1 MAVASGPGI
10 EVATRSVSFYGTY
23 QPSEDTAT
31 ATIVIRGRDSR
42 SRYPGSGDD
51 KITLTGEVGGFVNVQ
66 SNMTTS
72 PVQLSSSSD
81 AKIVV
86 IAADGDDIVRADD
99 QVVQSM
105 QILGGPGKDTIRGG
119 GGDDLFSGG
128 GDSGDIVEISG
139 GVDTVTST
147 SGVAFWGTEQDDT
160 ILVSWEIHKDEHENE
175 GCALVIPS
183 CRHRDILVVRIN
195 GDAHRVEYN
204 PNGTSQTIF
213 VFAGDGND
221 RVEVTQEAAQ
231 HWNAE
236 FHGEAGRDTLI
247 GASDRFGA
255 IRGGNDR
262 LFGGTGD
269 DILQGAIGN
278 DLLDGGSGSDV
289 LRTITNLDI
298 TQTTD
303 TLTVRVDPNDRFELG
318 TRWDIVFP
326 QVVDGELAQV
336 LKHGSATLVL
346 SGSASWQNILQKE
359 DVDFDG
365 FVSPLDVLVLIN
377 HIHAFDS
384 TALPVPTAEL
394 IAGLDTPSPAVQ

>member
-1 MAVASGPGI
+1 MAVVSGPGI
-10 EVATRSVSFYGTY
+10 EVATRSVSFYGIY

-195 GDAHRVEYN
+195 GDVHRVEYN

-221 RVEVTQEAAQ
+221 RVEMTQEAAQ